1 MARLARYADPL
12 RRDILSAMA
21 QSDDFYEIL
30 GLSRDATQ
38 DQIRRAFR
46 KLAMEHHPDRVT
58 DPARKEASEATF
70 KRIAAAYEVLSD
82 PEKKAK
88 YDQYG
93 SAGAFAQ
100 GAGFEGFDFGG
111 FGDIFDAFFG
121 GRRAAGPTRGGDLRL
136 QIELDF
142 EEAVF
147 GCEEEIRASRLE
159 HCTVCSGSG
168 GEPGTQ
174 RVPCEV
180 CGGSGEVRRTQSNV
194 FGRFVNVAP
203 CEPCGGEGSVIEH
216 PCQACGGVG
225 REQRNRRLKVKI
237 PAGVTDGAQMRLS
250 GEGDAGLRGGPAGN
264 LYVDIAVRPHERF
277 LRDGNDLL
285 LPLRLNVAQAAL
297 GATVEIPGINGVD
310 QPLSVPAATQHGH
323 EFRLRG
329 EGVPHLN
336 GRGRGDL
343 RVQVLVDIPTKL
355 TSEQRALFEQLAELL
370 DEPVNRRDDDD
381 DGVFSR
387 IRGAFTN

>member
-58 DPARKEASEATF
+58 DPAQKEASEATF

-121 GRRAAGPTRGGDLRL
+121 GRRAAGPTRGSDLRL

-159 HCTVCSGSG
+159 HCTVCGGSG

-174 RVPCEV
+174 RVPCDV

-203 CEPCGGEGSVIEH
+203 CEPCEGEGSVIEH
-216 PCQACGGVG
+216 PCQACGGIG

-387 IRGAFTN
+387 IRGAFSN

>member
-1 MARLARYADPL
+1 
-12 RRDILSAMA
+12 MA

-30 GLSRDATQ
+30 GLSREASQ
-38 DQIRRAFR
+38 DDIRRAFR

-58 DPARKEASEATF
+58 DPAQKEASEAKF

-82 PEKKAK
+82 PESKAK

-93 SAGAFAQ
+93 SVGAFAQ
-100 GAGFEGFDFGG
+100 GTGFEGFDFGG

-121 GRRAAGPTRGGDLRL
+121 GRRAAGPIRGGDLRIR
-136 QIELDF
+136 IELEF

-159 HCTVCSGSG
+159 HCTVCGGSG

-180 CGGSGEVRRTQSNV
+180 CGGSGEIRRTQSNV

-203 CEPCGGEGSVIEH
+203 CEPCEGEGAVIEH
-216 PCQACGGVG
+216 PCKSCGGIG

-264 LYVDIAVRPHERF
+264 LYVDIAVRPHELY
-277 LRDGNDLL
+277 LRDGNDLI
-285 LPLRLNVAQAAL
+285 LPLHLNVAQAAL
-297 GATVEIPGINGVD
+297 GATVNIPGINGHD
-310 QPLSVPAATQHGH
+310 QPLNVPAATQHGH

-329 EGVPHLN
+329 EGVPHLR
-336 GRGRGDL
+336 GRGRGDM
-343 RVQVLVDIPTKL
+343 RVQVNVVVPTKL
-355 TSEQRALFEQLAELL
+355 TNEQRELFEQLAELL
-370 DEPVNRRDDDD
+370 DEPTHRGGDD

>member
-1 MARLARYADPL
+1 
-12 RRDILSAMA
+12 MA

-30 GLSRDATQ
+30 GLSREASQ
-38 DQIRRAFR
+38 DDIRRSFR

-58 DPARKEASEATF
+58 DPVEKEASEAKF

-82 PEKKAK
+82 PEKRAK

-100 GAGFEGFDFGG
+100 GTGFEGFDFGG

-121 GRRAAGPTRGGDLRL
+121 GRRAAGPIRGGDLRL

-142 EEAVF
+142 EDAVF

-159 HCTVCSGSG
+159 HCTICGGSG

-174 RVPCEV
+174 RVACEY

-203 CEPCGGEGSVIEH
+203 CEPCEGEGTVIEH
-216 PCQACGGVG
+216 PCTSCGGVG

-250 GEGDAGLRGGPAGN
+250 GEGDAGSARRTGGQSLCRYRGSTARALPARRQ
-264 LYVDIAVRPHERF
+264 RPH
-277 LRDGNDLL
+277 
-285 LPLRLNVAQAAL
+285 
-297 GATVEIPGINGVD
+297 
-310 QPLSVPAATQHGH
+310 PAASPQ
-323 EFRLRG
+323 RG
-329 EGVPHLN
+329 P
-336 GRGRGDL
+336 GRPGRD
-343 RVQVLVDIPTKL
+343 RHD
-355 TSEQRALFEQLAELL
+355 
-370 DEPVNRRDDDD
+370 
-381 DGVFSR
+381 SR
-387 IRGAFTN
+387 H

>member
-1 MARLARYADPL
+1 
-12 RRDILSAMA
+12 MA

-30 GLSRDATQ
+30 GLSREASQ
-38 DQIRRAFR
+38 DEIRRSFR

-58 DPARKEASEATF
+58 DPAQKEASEAKF

-82 PEKKAK
+82 AEKKAK

-93 SAGAFAQ
+93 SVGAFAQ
-100 GAGFEGFDFGG
+100 GTGFEGFDFGG

-121 GRRAAGPTRGGDLRL
+121 GRRAAGPIRGGDLRI

-159 HCTVCSGSG
+159 HCTVCGGSG

-174 RVPCEV
+174 RVVCQP
-180 CGGSGEVRRTQSNV
+180 CGGSGELRRTQSNV

-203 CEPCGGEGSVIEH
+203 CEPCDGEGTVIEH
-216 PCQACGGVG
+216 PCKACGGIG

-264 LYVDIAVRPHERF
+264 LYVDINVRAHETF
-277 LRDGNDLL
+277 IRDGNDLI
-285 LPLRLNVAQAAL
+285 LPLHVNVAQAVL
-297 GATVEIPGINGVD
+297 GSEVQIPGIDGHA
-310 QPLSVPAATQHGH
+310 QPLNVPAGTQHGH

-329 EGVPHLN
+329 QGVPHLR

-343 RVQVLVDIPTKL
+343 RVHVVVEIPTKL
-355 TSEQRALFEQLAELL
+355 SSQQRELFEQLAEELNVPTSSGG
-370 DEPVNRRDDDD
+370 EE

-387 IRGAFTN
+387 IRGAFSN

>member
-1 MARLARYADPL
+1 
-12 RRDILSAMA
+12 MA

-30 GLSRDATQ
+30 GVSRDASA
-38 DQIRRAFR
+38 DDIRRTFR

-58 DPARKEASEATF
+58 DPAEKEVSEAKF

-82 PEKKAK
+82 PESRAK

-100 GAGFEGFDFGG
+100 GTGFEGFDFGG

-121 GRRAAGPTRGGDLRL
+121 GRRSAGPIRGGDLRI

-159 HCTVCSGSG
+159 HCTVCGGSG

-174 RVPCEV
+174 RVPCEI
-180 CGGSGEVRRTQSNV
+180 CGGTGEVRRTQSNV

-203 CEPCGGEGSVIEH
+203 CEPCEGEGAVIEH
-216 PCQACGGVG
+216 PCSACGGVG

-264 LYVDIAVRPHERF
+264 LYVDLRVAEHEHF
-277 LRDGNDLL
+277 IRDGNDLI
-285 LPLRLNVAQAAL
+285 LPLHVNVAQAVL
-297 GATVEIPGINGVD
+297 GAEIDIPGIDGHN
-310 QPLSVPAATQHGH
+310 QPIDVPAGTQHGH

-329 EGVPHLN
+329 QGVPHLR

-343 RVQVLVDIPTKL
+343 RVHVVVEVPTKL
-355 TSEQRALFEQLAELL
+355 NSRQRELFEQLADEL
-370 DEPVNRRDDDD
+370 DAPTNRGGDDDN
-381 DGVFSR
+381 VFSR

>member
-1 MARLARYADPL
+1 
-12 RRDILSAMA
+12 MA

-30 GLSRDATQ
+30 GLSREASQ
-38 DQIRRAFR
+38 DEIRRSFR

-58 DPARKEASEATF
+58 DPAQKEASEAKF

-82 PEKKAK
+82 AEKKAK

-93 SAGAFAQ
+93 SVGAFAQ
-100 GAGFEGFDFGG
+100 GTGFEGFDFGG

-121 GRRAAGPTRGGDLRL
+121 GRRAAGPIRGGDLRI

-159 HCTVCSGSG
+159 HCTVCGGSG

-174 RVPCEV
+174 RVACEF

-203 CEPCGGEGSVIEH
+203 CEPCEGEGTVIEH
-216 PCQACGGVG
+216 PCKSCGGVG

-250 GEGDAGLRGGPAGN
+250 GEGDAGMRGGPAGN
-264 LYVDIAVRPHERF
+264 LYVDINVRGHETF
-277 LRDGNDLL
+277 LRDGNDLI
-285 LPLRLNVAQAAL
+285 LPLHLNVAQAVL
-297 GATVEIPGINGVD
+297 GAEVDIPAIDGHA
-310 QPLSVPAATQHGH
+310 QPLNVPAGTQHGH

-329 EGVPHLN
+329 QGVPHLR

-343 RVQVLVDIPTKL
+343 RVHVVVEIPAKL
-355 TSEQRALFEQLAELL
+355 SSRQRELFEQLAEEL
-370 DEPVNRRDDDD
+370 DIPANSGGDD

-387 IRGAFTN
+387 IRGAFSN

>member
-1 MARLARYADPL
+1 
-12 RRDILSAMA
+12 MA

-30 GLSRDATQ
+30 GLSRDASA
-38 DQIRRAFR
+38 DDIRRSFR

-58 DPARKEASEATF
+58 DPAQKEVSEAKF

-93 SAGAFAQ
+93 SVGAFAQ
-100 GAGFEGFDFGG
+100 GTGFEGFDFGG

-121 GRRAAGPTRGGDLRL
+121 GRRAAGPIRGGDLRI

-159 HCTVCSGSG
+159 HCTICGGSG

-174 RVPCEV
+174 RVACEL
-180 CGGSGEVRRTQSNV
+180 CGGSGELRRTQSNV

-203 CEPCGGEGSVIEH
+203 CEPCEGEGTVIEH
-216 PCQACGGVG
+216 PCKACGGIG

-250 GEGDAGLRGGPAGN
+250 GEGDAGLRGGPSGN
-264 LYVDIAVRPHERF
+264 LYVDIAVRPHELF
-277 LRDGNDLL
+277 LRDGNDLI
-285 LPLRLNVAQAAL
+285 LPLHLNVAQAAL
-297 GATVEIPGINGVD
+297 GATVTIPGINGHD
-310 QPLSVPAATQHGH
+310 QPLNVPAATQHGH

-329 EGVPHLN
+329 EGVPHLR

-343 RVQVLVDIPTKL
+343 RVQIVVEVPTKL
-355 TSEQRALFEQLAELL
+355 STEQRELFEQLAEIL
-370 DEPVNRRDDDD
+370 DEPANRGGEDE
-381 DGVFSR
+381 GVFSR

>member
-1 MARLARYADPL
+1 
-12 RRDILSAMA
+12 MA

-30 GLSRDATQ
+30 GLSREASAD
-38 DQIRRAFR
+38 DIRRAFR

-58 DPARKEASEATF
+58 DPAQKEASEATF

-93 SAGAFAQ
+93 SAAAFAQ
-100 GAGFEGFDFGG
+100 GTGFEGFDFGG

-121 GRRAAGPTRGGDLRL
+121 GRRASGPTRGSDLRI

-142 EEAVF
+142 ESAVF
-147 GCEEEIRASRLE
+147 GSEEEIRASRLE
-159 HCTVCSGSG
+159 HCTICGGSG

-174 RVPCEV
+174 RVPCTV
-180 CGGSGEVRRTQSNV
+180 CDGSGEIRRTQSNV

-203 CEPCGGEGSVIEH
+203 CEPCEGEGSVIEH

-264 LYVDIAVRPHERF
+264 LYVDIGVRPHAFF

-285 LPLRLNVAQAAL
+285 LPLHLNVAQAVL
-297 GATVEIPGINGVD
+297 GSEVEVPGIDGHP
-310 QPLSVPAATQHGH
+310 QPLDVPAGTQHGH

-329 EGVPHLN
+329 QGVPHLR
-336 GRGRGDL
+336 GSGRGDL
-343 RVQVLVDIPTKL
+343 RVQVVVEIPRKL
-355 TSEQRALFEQLAELL
+355 TSEQRELFEQLAEEL
-370 DEPVNRRDDDD
+370 DEPSVSGGDDN
-381 DGVFSR
+381 GVFSR
-387 IRGAFTN
+387 IRGAFSN

>member
-1 MARLARYADPL
+1 
-12 RRDILSAMA
+12 MA

-30 GLSRDATQ
+30 GLSREASQ
-38 DQIRRAFR
+38 DDIRRAFR

-58 DPARKEASEATF
+58 DPAKKEVSEATF

-93 SAGAFAQ
+93 SVGAFAQ
-100 GAGFEGFDFGG
+100 GTGFEGFDFGG

-121 GRRAAGPTRGGDLRL
+121 GRRAAGPIRGGDLRIR
-136 QIELDF
+136 IELDF

-159 HCTVCSGSG
+159 HCTVCGGSG

-174 RVPCEV
+174 RVPCTV
-180 CGGSGEVRRTQSNV
+180 CGGTGEVRRTQSNV

-203 CEPCGGEGSVIEH
+203 CEPCEGEGAVIEH
-216 PCQACGGVG
+216 PCTSCGGIG

-237 PAGVTDGAQMRLS
+237 PAGVSDGAQMRLS

-264 LYVDIAVRPHERF
+264 LYVDISVAAHETF
-277 LRDGNDLL
+277 IRDGNDLI
-285 LPLRLNVAQAAL
+285 LPLPLNVAQAAL
-297 GATVEIPGINGVD
+297 GAEVEIPGIDGHN
-310 QPLSVPAATQHGH
+310 QPLNVSPGTQHGH

-329 EGVPHLN
+329 QGVPHLR

-343 RVQVLVDIPTKL
+343 RVHVVVDIPTRL
-355 TSEQRALFEQLAELL
+355 TSEQRELFERLAEEL
-370 DEPVNRRDDDD
+370 DTPANRGSDD

-387 IRGAFTN
+387 IRGAFSN

>member
-1 MARLARYADPL
+1 
-12 RRDILSAMA
+12 MA
-21 QSDDFYEIL
+21 QSDDFYDIL
-30 GLSRDATQ
+30 GVSRDASQ
-38 DQIRRAFR
+38 DDIRRAFR
-46 KLAMEHHPDRVT
+46 KLAMEHHPDRVS
-58 DPARKEASEATF
+58 DPAQKEASEATF
-70 KRIAAAYEVLSD
+70 KRIGAAYEVLSD
-82 PEKKAK
+82 PDKKAR

-93 SAGAFAQ
+93 STAAFAQ
-100 GAGFEGFDFGG
+100 GAGFDGFDFGG

-121 GRRAAGPTRGGDLRL
+121 GRRAAGPIRGGDLRL
-136 QIELDF
+136 QIELNFD
-142 EEAVF
+142 EAVF

-159 HCTVCSGSG
+159 HCGICGGSG

-174 RVPCEV
+174 RVACQI

-203 CEPCGGEGSVIEH
+203 CEPCEGEGSVIEH
-216 PCQACGGVG
+216 PCTACGGIG

-237 PAGVTDGAQMRLS
+237 PAGVSDGAQMRLS

-264 LYVDIAVRPHERF
+264 LYVDIAVRPHDLF

-285 LPLRLNVAQAAL
+285 LPLYLNVAQAAL
-297 GATVEIPGINGVD
+297 GATVDIPGISGD
-310 QPLSVPAATQHGH
+310 HQPLNVPAATQHGH

-343 RVQVLVDIPTKL
+343 RVQVHVDVPTKL
-355 TSEQRALFEQLAELL
+355 TSEQRELFEQLADLL
-370 DEPVNRRDDDD
+370 DDPTSRSGSGDE
-381 DGVFSR
+381 GVFSR
-387 IRGAFTN
+387 IRGAFSN

>member
-1 MARLARYADPL
+1 
-12 RRDILSAMA
+12 MA

-30 GLSRDATQ
+30 GLSREASQ
-38 DQIRRAFR
+38 DEIRRSFR

-58 DPARKEASEATF
+58 DPAQKDASEAKF

-82 PEKKAK
+82 AEKKAK

-93 SAGAFAQ
+93 SVGAFAQ
-100 GAGFEGFDFGG
+100 GTGFEGFDFGG

-121 GRRAAGPTRGGDLRL
+121 GRRAAGPIRGGDLRI

-159 HCTVCSGSG
+159 HCTVCGGSG

-174 RVPCEV
+174 RVVCQP
-180 CGGSGEVRRTQSNV
+180 CGGSGELRRTQSNV

-203 CEPCGGEGSVIEH
+203 CEPCDGEGTVIEH
-216 PCQACGGVG
+216 PCKACGGIG

-264 LYVDIAVRPHERF
+264 LYVDINVRAHETF
-277 LRDGNDLL
+277 IRDGNDLI
-285 LPLRLNVAQAAL
+285 LPLHVNVAQAVL
-297 GATVEIPGINGVD
+297 GSEVQIPGIDGHA
-310 QPLSVPAATQHGH
+310 QPLNVPAGTQHGH

-329 EGVPHLN
+329 QGVPHLR

-343 RVQVLVDIPTKL
+343 RVHVVVEIPTKL
-355 TSEQRALFEQLAELL
+355 SSQQRELFEQLAEEL
-370 DEPVNRRDDDD
+370 DVPTSSGGEE

-387 IRGAFTN
+387 IRGAFSN

>member
-1 MARLARYADPL
+1 
-12 RRDILSAMA
+12 MA

-30 GLSRDATQ
+30 GLSREASQ
-38 DQIRRAFR
+38 DDIRRSFR

-58 DPARKEASEATF
+58 DPAQKEASEARF

-93 SAGAFAQ
+93 SVGAFAQ
-100 GAGFEGFDFGG
+100 GTGFEGFDFGG

-121 GRRAAGPTRGGDLRL
+121 GRRAAGPIRGGDLRI

-159 HCTVCSGSG
+159 HCTVCGGSG

-174 RVPCEV
+174 RVACEV
-180 CGGSGEVRRTQSNV
+180 CGGSGELRRTQSNV

-203 CEPCGGEGSVIEH
+203 CEPCEGEGTMIEH
-216 PCQACGGVG
+216 PCKSCGGVG

-237 PAGVTDGAQMRLS
+237 PPGVTDGAQMRLS

-264 LYVDIAVRPHERF
+264 LYVDINVQAHETF
-277 LRDGNDLL
+277 IRDGNDLI
-285 LPLRLNVAQAAL
+285 LPLHLNVAQAVL
-297 GATVEIPGINGVD
+297 GSEVQIPGIDGHA
-310 QPLSVPAATQHGH
+310 QPLNVPAGTQHGL

-329 EGVPHLN
+329 QGVPHLR

-343 RVQVLVDIPTKL
+343 RVHVVVEIPTKL
-355 TSEQRALFEQLAELL
+355 SSRQRELFEQLAEEL
-370 DEPVNRRDDDD
+370 DVPTGAGAED

-387 IRGAFTN
+387 IRGAFSN

>member
-1 MARLARYADPL
+1 
-12 RRDILSAMA
+12 MA

-30 GLSRDATQ
+30 GLSREASQ
-38 DQIRRAFR
+38 DDIRRSFR

-58 DPARKEASEATF
+58 DPAQKDASEAKF

-82 PEKKAK
+82 TEKKAK

-93 SAGAFAQ
+93 SVGAFAQ
-100 GAGFEGFDFGG
+100 GTGFEGFDFGG

-121 GRRAAGPTRGGDLRL
+121 GRRAAGPIRGGDLRI

-159 HCTVCSGSG
+159 HCTICGGSG

-174 RVPCEV
+174 RVACTV
-180 CGGSGEVRRTQSNV
+180 CGGSGEIRRTQSNV

-203 CEPCGGEGSVIEH
+203 CEPCEGEGAVIEH
-216 PCQACGGVG
+216 PCNSCGGIG

-264 LYVDIAVRPHERF
+264 LYVDINVRPHELF
-277 LRDGNDLL
+277 LRDGNDLI

-297 GATVEIPGINGVD
+297 GATVNIPGINGHD
-310 QPLSVPAATQHGH
+310 QPLNIPAATQHGN

-329 EGVPHLN
+329 EGVPHLR
-336 GRGRGDL
+336 GRGRGDM
-343 RVQVLVDIPTKL
+343 RVQVHVEIPDKL
-355 TSEQRALFEQLAELL
+355 STEQRQLFEQLAELL
-370 DEPVNRRDDDD
+370 DEPANRGGDD

>member
-1 MARLARYADPL
+1 
-12 RRDILSAMA
+12 MA

-30 GLSRDATQ
+30 GLSREASQ
-38 DQIRRAFR
+38 DDIRRAFR

-58 DPARKEASEATF
+58 DPAKKEASEATF

-93 SAGAFAQ
+93 SVGAFAQ
-100 GAGFEGFDFGG
+100 GTGFEGFDFGG

-121 GRRAAGPTRGGDLRL
+121 GRRAAGPIRGGDLRIR
-136 QIELDF
+136 IELDF

-159 HCTVCSGSG
+159 HCTVCGGSG

-174 RVPCEV
+174 RVPCTV
-180 CGGSGEVRRTQSNV
+180 CGGTGEVRRTQSNV

-203 CEPCGGEGSVIEH
+203 CEPCEGEGAVIEH
-216 PCQACGGVG
+216 PCKSCGGIG

-237 PAGVTDGAQMRLS
+237 PAGVSDGAQMRLS

-264 LYVDIAVRPHERF
+264 LYVDISVAAHETF
-277 LRDGNDLL
+277 IRDGNDLI
-285 LPLRLNVAQAAL
+285 LPLPLNVAQAAL
-297 GATVEIPGINGVD
+297 GAEVEIPGIDGHN
-310 QPLSVPAATQHGH
+310 QPLNVSPGTQHGH

-329 EGVPHLN
+329 QGVPHLR

-343 RVQVLVDIPTKL
+343 RVHVVVDIPTRL
-355 TSEQRALFEQLAELL
+355 TSEQRELFERLAEEL
-370 DEPVNRRDDDD
+370 DTPANRGSDD

-387 IRGAFTN
+387 IRGAFSN

>member
-1 MARLARYADPL
+1 
-12 RRDILSAMA
+12 MA

-30 GLSRDATQ
+30 GLSREASQ
-38 DQIRRAFR
+38 DEIRRSFR

-58 DPARKEASEATF
+58 DPAQKEASEAKF

-82 PEKKAK
+82 AEKKAK

-93 SAGAFAQ
+93 SVGAFAQ
-100 GAGFEGFDFGG
+100 GTGFEGFDFGG

-121 GRRAAGPTRGGDLRL
+121 GRRAAGPIRGGDLRS

-159 HCTVCSGSG
+159 HCTVCGGSG

-174 RVPCEV
+174 RVVCQP
-180 CGGSGEVRRTQSNV
+180 CGGSGELRRTQSNV

-203 CEPCGGEGSVIEH
+203 CEPCDGEGTVIEH
-216 PCQACGGVG
+216 PCKACGGIG

-264 LYVDIAVRPHERF
+264 LYVDINVRAHETF
-277 LRDGNDLL
+277 IRDGNDLI
-285 LPLRLNVAQAAL
+285 LPLHVNVAQAVL
-297 GATVEIPGINGVD
+297 GSEVQIPGIDGHA
-310 QPLSVPAATQHGH
+310 QPLNVPAGTQHGH

-329 EGVPHLN
+329 QGVPHLR

-343 RVQVLVDIPTKL
+343 RVHVVVEIPTKL
-355 TSEQRALFEQLAELL
+355 SSQQRELFEQLAEEL
-370 DEPVNRRDDDD
+370 DVPTSSGGEE

-387 IRGAFTN
+387 IRGAFSN

>member
-1 MARLARYADPL
+1 
-12 RRDILSAMA
+12 MA

-30 GLSRDATQ
+30 GLSREASQ
-38 DQIRRAFR
+38 DEIRRSFR

-58 DPARKEASEATF
+58 DPAQKEASEAKF

-82 PEKKAK
+82 AEKKAK

-93 SAGAFAQ
+93 SVGAFAQ
-100 GAGFEGFDFGG
+100 GTGFEGFDFGG

-121 GRRAAGPTRGGDLRL
+121 GRRAAGPIRGGDLRI

-159 HCTVCSGSG
+159 HCTVCGGSG

-174 RVPCEV
+174 RVVCQP
-180 CGGSGEVRRTQSNV
+180 CGGSGELRRTQSNV

-203 CEPCGGEGSVIEH
+203 CEPCDGEGTVIEH
-216 PCQACGGVG
+216 PCKACGGIG

-264 LYVDIAVRPHERF
+264 LYVDINVRAHETF
-277 LRDGNDLL
+277 IRDGNDLI
-285 LPLRLNVAQAAL
+285 LPLHVNVAQAVL
-297 GATVEIPGINGVD
+297 GSEVQIPGIDGHA
-310 QPLSVPAATQHGH
+310 QPLNVPAGTQHGH

-329 EGVPHLN
+329 QGVPHLR

-343 RVQVLVDIPTKL
+343 RVHVVVEIPTKL
-355 TSEQRALFEQLAELL
+355 SSQQRELFEQLAEEL
-370 DEPVNRRDDDD
+370 DVPTSSGGEEV
-381 DGVFSR
+381 GVFSR
-387 IRGAFTN
+387 IRGAFSN

>member
-1 MARLARYADPL
+1 
-12 RRDILSAMA
+12 MA

-30 GLSRDATQ
+30 GLSREASQ
-38 DQIRRAFR
+38 DDIRRAFR

-58 DPARKEASEATF
+58 DPAQKEASEATF
-70 KRIAAAYEVLSD
+70 KRIGAAYEVLSD

-93 SAGAFAQ
+93 SVGAFAQ
-100 GAGFEGFDFGG
+100 GTGFEGFDFGG

-121 GRRAAGPTRGGDLRL
+121 GRRAAGPVRGGDLRIR
-136 QIELDF
+136 IELDF

-159 HCTVCSGSG
+159 HCTVCGGSG

-174 RVPCEV
+174 RVPCTV

-203 CEPCGGEGSVIEH
+203 CEPCEGEGAVIEH
-216 PCQACGGVG
+216 PCTSCGGVG

-237 PAGVTDGAQMRLS
+237 PAGVSDGAQMRLS

-264 LYVDIAVRPHERF
+264 LYVDISVAAHDLF
-277 LRDGNDLL
+277 MRDGNDLV

-297 GATVEIPGINGVD
+297 GAEVEIPGIDGHD
-310 QPLSVPAATQHGH
+310 QPLNVPAGTQHGH

-329 EGVPHLN
+329 QGVPHLR

-343 RVQVLVDIPTKL
+343 RVHVVVDIPTRL
-355 TSEQRALFEQLAELL
+355 SSAQRELFERLAEEL
-370 DEPVNRRDDDD
+370 DTPSNRSDDE

-387 IRGAFTN
+387 IRGAFSN

>member
-1 MARLARYADPL
+1 
-12 RRDILSAMA
+12 MA

-30 GLSRDATQ
+30 GVDRDASQ
-38 DQIRRAFR
+38 DDIRRSFR

-58 DPARKEASEATF
+58 DPAQKEASEATF

-82 PEKKAK
+82 PEQRAR

-93 SAGAFAQ
+93 SATAFAQ
-100 GAGFEGFDFGG
+100 GTGFEGFDFGG

-121 GRRAAGPTRGGDLRL
+121 GRRAAGPIRGGDLRI

-142 EEAVF
+142 EDAIF
-147 GCEEEIRASRLE
+147 GSEEEIRASRLE
-159 HCTVCSGSG
+159 HCNICGGSG

-174 RVPCEV
+174 RAPCQI
-180 CGGSGEVRRTQSNV
+180 CSGSGEIRRTQSSV

-203 CEPCGGEGSVIEH
+203 CDTCEGEGSVIEH
-216 PCQACGGVG
+216 PCKACGGIG

-237 PAGVTDGAQMRLS
+237 PAGVSDGAQMRLT

-264 LYVDIAVRPHERF
+264 LYVDIGVRPHTHF
-277 LRDGNDLL
+277 LRDGNDLV
-285 LPLRLNVAQAAL
+285 LPLHLNVAQATL
-297 GATVEIPGINGVD
+297 GAEVEIPGIDGHD
-310 QPLSVPAATQHGH
+310 QPLDVPAGTQHGH

-329 EGVPHLN
+329 EGVPHLR

-343 RVQVLVDIPTKL
+343 RVHVVVDVPTKL
-355 TSEQRALFEQLAELL
+355 TSEQRLLFEQLNELL
-370 DEPVNRRDDDD
+370 DSQTKRGDDDE
-381 DGVFSR
+381 GVFSR
-387 IRGAFTN
+387 IRGAFSN

>member
-1 MARLARYADPL
+1 
-12 RRDILSAMA
+12 MA

-30 GLSRDATQ
+30 GLSREASQ
-38 DQIRRAFR
+38 DDIRRAFR

-58 DPARKEASEATF
+58 DPAKKEVSEATF

-93 SAGAFAQ
+93 SVGAFAQ
-100 GAGFEGFDFGG
+100 GTGFEGFDFGG

-121 GRRAAGPTRGGDLRL
+121 GRRAAGPIRGGDLRIR
-136 QIELDF
+136 IELDF

-159 HCTVCSGSG
+159 HCTVCGGSG

-174 RVPCEV
+174 RVPCTV
-180 CGGSGEVRRTQSNV
+180 CGGTGEVRRTQSNV

-203 CEPCGGEGSVIEH
+203 CEPCEGEGAVIEH
-216 PCQACGGVG
+216 PCTSCGGIG

-237 PAGVTDGAQMRLS
+237 PAGVSDGAQMRLS

-264 LYVDIAVRPHERF
+264 LYVDISVAAHETF
-277 LRDGNDLL
+277 IRDGNDLI
-285 LPLRLNVAQAAL
+285 LPLPLNVAQAAL
-297 GATVEIPGINGVD
+297 GAEVEIPGIDGHN
-310 QPLSVPAATQHGH
+310 QPLNVSPGTQHGH

-329 EGVPHLN
+329 QGVPHLR

-343 RVQVLVDIPTKL
+343 RVHVVVDIPTRL
-355 TSEQRALFEQLAELL
+355 TSEQRELFERLAEEL
-370 DEPVNRRDDDD
+370 DTPSNRGSDD

-387 IRGAFTN
+387 IRGAFSN